1 MMYGLE
7 DRLREL
13 LFDPGPEGP
22 TVVSLLSLQPWIH
35 TGLSINALRNVAHA
49 LGVRDIAMADYI
61 GVSTRTLQRA
71 LIHDRLSADLSDRLA
86 VIARL
91 MVVAEMVLG
100 STDEARAWMAAPQ
113 HGLDGQRPIDLMR
126 TVTGATEVERLLG
139 RIYHGVYA

>member
-1 MMYGLE
+1 MNVVE

-13 LFDPGPEGP
+13 LVDAGTTGP
-22 TVVSLLSLQPWIH
+22 TVVSLLSLQPWIQ
-35 TGLSINALRNVAHA
+35 TGLSISALRNVAQVI
-49 LGVRDIAMADYI
+49 GVRDVAMADFI

-71 LIHDRLSADLSDRLA
+71 LLQERLNADLSDRLA

-91 MVVAEMVLG
+91 MVVAEVVLG

-113 HGLDGQRPIDLMR
+113 QGLDGLRPIDLIR

-139 RIYHGVYA
+139 QIYHGVYV